1 RTLEIFFHQQT
12 RPEVESFAE
21 VEQRSADKIQMS
33 FASDVI
39 GGGIVPAEDVV
50 TLVARQQIH
59 HRYPCVPLRVI
70 VVHTETDIR
79 NPIADLTRRNR
90 LVAPIY
96 RIQHGAIQAILGN
109 ASTDPEAQAL
119 RVLIV
124 EPEPER
130 VVGI

>member
-1 RTLEIFFHQQT
+1 PRIFAVRFKHLYARAPAGAQPKPLAEDEHRIQVEACRTLEIFFHQQT

-96 RIQHGAIQAILGN
+96 RI
-109 ASTDPEAQAL
+109 
-119 RVLIV
+119 
-124 EPEPER
+124 
-130 VVGI
+130 